1 MSHSFDAGTPHRLKL
16 DRAAQKSKSW
26 RREVTTTMDGE
37 KMTQSS
43 FAAPADGLFDFDAV
57 RRWQQNAFRSARIL
71 QVSTQNT

>member
-16 DRAAQKSKSW
+16 DRAQKSW
-26 RREVTTTMDGE
+26 RCEAATMDDDSE

>member
-16 DRAAQKSKSW
+16 DRAQKSW
-26 RREVTTTMDGE
+26 RREVATTME
-37 KMTQSS
+37 MTQSS